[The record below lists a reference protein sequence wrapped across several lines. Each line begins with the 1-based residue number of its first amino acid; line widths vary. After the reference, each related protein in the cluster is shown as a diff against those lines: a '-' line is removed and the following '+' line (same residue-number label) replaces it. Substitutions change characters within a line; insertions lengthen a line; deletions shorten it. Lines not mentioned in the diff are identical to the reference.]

1 MSGVPGLSPRRYHP
15 VPHYRAPDGGTIEQR
30 LDDIAQA
37 INTKADRVGVPNFT
51 AITLHGQNGLDYL
64 LYVDATGVLK
74 CDPVT

>member
-15 VPHYRAPDGGTIEQR
+15 VAAYQAPTSGTLDER

-37 INTKADRVGVPNFT
+37 INAKADRIGIPAFT
-51 AITLHGQNGLDYL
+51 AITLHGHNGQDYL
-64 LYVDATGVLK
+64 VYVDNAGVLK